1 MHPNLF
7 KFCLV
12 KISQTNLVF
21 DLMRISIYICLKNIK
36 ILESIMFVLFIFLYE
51 DSDNNHLYL

>member
-7 KFCLV
+7 EFCLV

-21 DLMRISIYICLKNIK
+21 DLMKISIYICLKNIK